1 MEIMAIMKLIPVIMS
16 IVEVGKRFIPKKKRK
31 VVNPILAAVTGLIGA
46 YMAGG
51 TEEIIN
57 VLLVGVTA
65 AAGAIGGYKIP
76 KEISRK
82 MGIEPEK
89 N

>member
-1 MEIMAIMKLIPVIMS
+1 MEMLAIMKLIPIVMS
-16 IVEVGKRFIPKKKRK
+16 VVEVGKRFIPKKKRK
-31 VVNPILAAVTGLIGA
+31 IVNPILAAITGLVGA

-57 VLLVGVTA
+57 MLMVGGTA
-65 AAGAIGGYKIP
+65 AIGAIASYKIP

-82 MGIEPEK
+82 MGIEPQK
-89 N
+89 

>member
-1 MEIMAIMKLIPVIMS
+1 MEIMAIVKLIPVIMS

-31 VVNPILAAVTGLIGA
+31 IVNPILAGITGLIGA

-51 TEEIIN
+51 TTEILN
-57 VLLVGVTA
+57 LLIIGGTA
-65 AAGAIGGYKIP
+65 ALGAIGAYKIP

>member
-31 VVNPILAAVTGLIGA
+31 VVNPILAGITGLIGA

-51 TEEIIN
+51 TEEILN

-65 AAGAIGGYKIP
+65 AVGAIGGYKIP

-82 MGIEPEK
+82 MGIEPQK
-89 N
+89 Q

>member
-1 MEIMAIMKLIPVIMS
+1 MEILAILKLIPVIMS

-31 VVNPILAAVTGLIGA
+31 IVNPILAGITGLIGA

-51 TEEIIN
+51 TTEILN
-57 VLLVGVTA
+57 LLVIGGTA
-65 AAGAIGGYKIP
+65 ALGAIGAYKIP

-82 MGIEPEK
+82 MGIEPQK
-89 N
+89 

>member
-31 VVNPILAAVTGLIGA
+31 VVNPILAAITGLVGA

-51 TEEIIN
+51 TEEILK
-57 VLLVGVTA
+57 LLLIGGTA
-65 AAGAIGGYKIP
+65 APGAIGTYKIP

-82 MGIEPEK
+82 MGIEPQK
-89 N
+89 

>member
-1 MEIMAIMKLIPVIMS
+1 MEMLAIVKLIPYVVAV
-16 IVEVGKRFIPKKKRK
+16 VEMVKRFIPKKKRK
-31 VVNPILAAVTGLIGA
+31 IINPILAAITGLVGA

-57 VLLVGVTA
+57 ILLAGGTA
-65 AAGAIGGYKIP
+65 AIGAVGAYKIP

-82 MGIEPEK
+82 MGIEPSK
-89 N
+89 

>member
-1 MEIMAIMKLIPVIMS
+1 MEMMAIAKLIPVVMS

-31 VVNPILAAVTGLIGA
+31 VVNPILAAITGLVGA

-65 AAGAIGGYKIP
+65 AVGAVGTYKIP

-89 N
+89 

>member
-1 MEIMAIMKLIPVIMS
+1 MAIMKLIPVVLS
-16 IVEVGKRFIPKKKRK
+16 IVEIAKRFIPKKKRK
-31 VVNPILAAVTGLIGA
+31 VINPVLATITGIVGA
-46 YMAGG
+46 YMVGG

-76 KEISRK
+76 KEISRE
-82 MGIEPEK
+82 MGIEPK
-89 N
+89 

>member
-1 MEIMAIMKLIPVIMS
+1 MEILAIMKLVPVVMS
-16 IVEVGKRFIPKKKRK
+16 IVEVAKRFIPKKNRK
-31 VVNPILAAVTGLIGA
+31 VVNPILAGITGIVGA

-57 VLLVGVTA
+57 VLIVGGTA
-65 AAGAIGGYKIP
+65 ALGAIGAYKIP

-82 MGIEPEK
+82 MGIEPQK
-89 N
+89 

>member
-31 VVNPILAAVTGLIGA
+31 VVNPILAGITGLIGA
-46 YMAGG
+46 YMTGG

-57 VLLVGVTA
+57 LLLVGGTA
-65 AAGAIGGYKIP
+65 ALGAVGTYKIP

>member
-1 MEIMAIMKLIPVIMS
+1 MEMIAIMKLIPVVMS

-31 VVNPILAAVTGLIGA
+31 VVNPILAGITGLIGA

-51 TEEIIN
+51 TEEILN
-57 VLLVGVTA
+57 LLIVGGTA
-65 AAGAIGGYKIP
+65 ALGAIGVYKIP

-82 MGIEPEK
+82 MGIEPQ
-89 N
+89 

>member
-16 IVEVGKRFIPKKKRK
+16 IVEVGKRFIPKKKRTI
-31 VVNPILAAVTGLIGA
+31 VNPILAGITGLIGA

-51 TEEIIN
+51 TAEILN
-57 VLLVGVTA
+57 LLIIGGTA
-65 AAGAIGGYKIP
+65 ALGAIGAYKIP

-82 MGIEPEK
+82 MGIEPQK
-89 N
+89 Q

>member
-1 MEIMAIMKLIPVIMS
+1 MEIMAIMKLVPIIMS

-31 VVNPILAAVTGLIGA
+31 VVNPILAAITGLVGA

-51 TEEIIN
+51 TEEIFNI
-57 VLLVGVTA
+57 LVVGGTA
-65 AAGAIGGYKIP
+65 ALGAIGSYKIP

-82 MGIEPEK
+82 MGIEPK

>member
-1 MEIMAIMKLIPVIMS
+1 MEVMAILKLIPYVVAA
-16 IVEVGKRFIPKKKRK
+16 VEVVKRFIPKKKRK
-31 VVNPILAAVTGLIGA
+31 VVNPILAAITGLVGA

-57 VLLVGVTA
+57 LLLIGGTA
-65 AAGAIGGYKIP
+65 AIGAVGTYKIP

-82 MGIEPEK
+82 MGIEPPK
-89 N
+89 

>member
-31 VVNPILAAVTGLIGA
+31 VVNPILAAITGLVGA
-46 YMAGG
+46 YIAGG
-51 TEEIIN
+51 TEVILN
-57 VLLVGVTA
+57 LLLIGGTA
-65 AAGAIGGYKIP
+65 ALGAVGTYKIP

-82 MGIEPEK
+82 MGIEPQK
-89 N
+89 